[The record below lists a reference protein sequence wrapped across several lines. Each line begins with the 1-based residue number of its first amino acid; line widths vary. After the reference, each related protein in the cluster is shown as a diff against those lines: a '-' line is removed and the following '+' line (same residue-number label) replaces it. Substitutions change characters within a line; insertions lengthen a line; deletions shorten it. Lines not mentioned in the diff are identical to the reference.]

1 VLFNVFTR
9 KISQVDCR
17 EKELGSLSEN
27 SSIEPYK
34 RGEQEFLL
42 EPKSI
47 AIVNQKGGVG
57 KSTTAINLGAA
68 LASYKAKVLLIDL
81 DPQGNATTGLGL
93 DRLTQEKCIY
103 NAIIDELPV
112 EKLIVTTGIT
122 NLYMVP
128 ATLQLA
134 GAEIELVPALSRE
147 YKLRKAMSSIRD
159 KYDFILIDCPP
170 SLGLLTVNALTAA
183 DELIIP
189 VQCEFYALEGL
200 SKLLKSIRLVKTN
213 LNPDL
218 KIAGVLMTMYDS
230 RTKLSQQV
238 VEEVEK
244 FFQEMVFKTIIPRTV
259 RLSEAPSFGQP
270 ITIYDP
276 GSKGA
281 VAYLNLA
288 KEVIERGQ
296 KRLRQRT

>member
-1 VLFNVFTR
+1 M
-9 KISQVDCR
+9 SQVDCR
-17 EKELGSLSEN
+17 EKELGGLSEN
-27 SSIEPYK
+27 SSIELYK
-34 RGEQEFLL
+34 GGRHEFLL

-68 LASYKAKVLLIDL
+68 LAGYKAKVLLIDL

-93 DRLTQEKCIY
+93 DRLTPEKCIY

-112 EKLIVTTGIT
+112 EKLIVTTEIA

-159 KYDFILIDCPP
+159 KFDFILIDCPP

-213 LNPDL
+213 LNPNL

-276 GSKGA
+276 SSKGA

-296 KRLRQRT
+296 KRLR

>member
-1 VLFNVFTR
+1 VLFDVFTR
-9 KISQVDCR
+9 RTSHVDCQ
-17 EKELGSLSEN
+17 EKELESQSQRTLIN
-27 SSIEPYK
+27 SYEK
-34 RGEQEFLL
+34 KDGELLL

-81 DPQGNATTGLGL
+81 DPQGNATSGLGV
-93 DRLTQEKCIY
+93 DKLTRQKCIY
-103 NAIIDELPV
+103 NTIIDDFPI
-112 EKLIVTTGIT
+112 EKLIITTEIP
-122 NLYMVP
+122 NLYVIP

-147 YKLRKAMSSIRD
+147 YKLRKAILPIKD
-159 KYDFILIDCPP
+159 KYDFIIIDCPP

-183 DELIIP
+183 NEIIIP

-200 SKLLKSIRLVKTN
+200 SKLLESIRLVKTN

-218 KIAGVLMTMYDS
+218 KIAGVLMTMHDS

-238 VEEVEK
+238 VEEVGK

-276 GSKGA
+276 SSKGA

-296 KRLRQRT
+296 KRIR